1 MDNTSYDIGLLLLDG
16 VRIYYLRILGGGT
29 VSHDPGSSP
38 YLRLAQ
44 GTETS

>member
-1 MDNTSYDIGLLLLDG
+1 MRLDLGLWLDG

-29 VSHDPGSSP
+29 VSHDPGSFP

-44 GTETS
+44 GKETS